1 MQYSLSGLDQ
11 NVPGAKTMFTKSKGD
26 FLDRGRIK
34 ETEKMMLTANEERE
48 TDIPEAAQISTRM
61 RRSRMEADKGKRLS
75 VKNMDKRV
83 ESKVTGEEELKN
95 TQ

>member
-1 MQYSLSGLDQ
+1 MLPHT
-11 NVPGAKTMFTKSKGD
+11 PGVLRS
-26 FLDRGRIK
+26 
-34 ETEKMMLTANEERE
+34 
-48 TDIPEAAQISTRM
+48 DIPEAAQISTRM

-83 ESKVTGEEELKN
+83 ESKITGEEELKN

>member
-48 TDIPEAAQISTRM
+48 TDSNNHVIY
-61 RRSRMEADKGKRLS
+61 GL
-75 VKNMDKRV
+75 
-83 ESKVTGEEELKN
+83 VTNICWNKLILLVLIFLAFQKI
-95 TQ
+95 